1 MVKCR
6 HCGAEN
12 YVKNG
17 LRGKHQLY
25 YCKSCKHCF
34 TITEINKGYEAQKL
48 LALILYG
55 SGKASYRYLAKLFCV
70 CPATIMN
77 WIKTFS
83 EKIDLLEPCPEIK
96 EIEIDEM
103 WHFIDTKKTNY
114 GSLKPLIELVERQ
127 LHGLQEGEMPKQLS
141 NYMKR

>member
-6 HCGAEN
+6 HCEGEN

-17 LRGKHQLY
+17 LRGRHQLY
-25 YCKSCKHCF
+25 QCKDCKRCF
-34 TITEINKGYEAQKL
+34 TVTEIKKGYEAQKL

-77 WIKTFS
+77 WIKSFS
-83 EKIDLLEPCPEIK
+83 ENIELLEPSCEIK
-96 EIEIDEM
+96 EIELDEM
-103 WHFIDTKKTNY
+103 WHFIDSKKQAV
-114 GSLKPLIELVERQ
+114 G
-127 LHGLQEGEMPKQLS
+127 H
-141 NYMKR
+141 